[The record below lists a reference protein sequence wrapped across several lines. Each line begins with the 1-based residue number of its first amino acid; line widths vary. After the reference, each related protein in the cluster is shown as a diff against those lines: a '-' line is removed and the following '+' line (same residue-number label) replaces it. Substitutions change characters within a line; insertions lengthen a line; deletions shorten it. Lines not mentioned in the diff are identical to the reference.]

1 MPLSPNCV
9 VISEFEVCYA
19 RSDVLSVRCPGGVHL
34 MSTSPRQHLPN
45 RRPSHSETLEV
56 GGHTFTACVGFDPA
70 TGAPYELFLNGG
82 KESSQVDA
90 LLSDVATIIS
100 IALQFGIPPTAFRK
114 SVGRSPDLS
123 TLPGSLDQLAAGS
136 QPASAIGAPID
147 LLCSFGR
154 EPAE

>member
-1 MPLSPNCV
+1 M
-9 VISEFEVCYA
+9 A
-19 RSDVLSVRCPGGVHL
+19 AVRK
-34 MSTSPRQHLPN
+34 RLPN
-45 RRPSHSETLEV
+45 RRDNRIETLEV
-56 GGHTFTACVGFDPA
+56 AGQTFTACVGFDPE
-70 TGAPYELFLNGG
+70 TRSPREIFLNGG
-82 KESSQVDA
+82 KEGSQVDA

-136 QPASAIGAPID
+136 QPASAIGAAID